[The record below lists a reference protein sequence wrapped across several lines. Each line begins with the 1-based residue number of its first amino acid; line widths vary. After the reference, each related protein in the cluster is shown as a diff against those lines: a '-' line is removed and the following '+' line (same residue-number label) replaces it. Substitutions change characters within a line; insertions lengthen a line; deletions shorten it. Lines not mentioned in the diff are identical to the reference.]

1 MGLAL
6 KFISGRYQGGEIVL
20 PPAGELVIGRASEL
34 DLVLAEDMVSR
45 KHAKLAARDG
55 TVTITDLGSTNGTFV
70 NGEKVRRA
78 DLKLRDRILIG
89 TSILKLIDT
98 SELATTSE
106 ERTDVRGML
115 ERLAERAPADS
126 TMSGDL
132 TEVPLPDLL
141 QLFSTNQKSGVLTLS
156 GLQRG
161 KVYIKGGSLLYAV
174 IAGEPPLSPMK
185 ALCRMLLWETGA
197 FVMEPFEDTVEFADP
212 FRGKTEGI
220 LIEAL
225 RQVDELRRLAPKLP
239 AADAKLR
246 LSAPLAPKL
255 SALPPADL
263 DLLQLVINCGTLKGV
278 VDRMAGTDYEACAAL
293 HRLMTAGYVSVA

>member
-6 KFISGRYQGGEIVL
+6 KFISGRYQGGEVVL
-20 PPAGELVIGRASEL
+20 PPEGELVIGRASEL

-98 SELATTSE
+98 AELATTSD

-115 ERLAERAPADS
+115 ERLAERAPADH

-141 QLFSTNQKSGVLTLS
+141 QLFATNQKSGVLTLS
-156 GLQRG
+156 GPQRG
-161 KVYIKGGSLLYAV
+161 KVYIKAGNLLYAV

-185 ALCRMLLWETGA
+185 ALGRMLLWDSGA

-225 RQVDELRRLAPKLP
+225 RQVDELRRLAPQLP
-239 AADAKLR
+239 APDARLR
-246 LSAPLAPKL
+246 LSVPMTPKL
-255 SALPPADL
+255 SALAAAEL
-263 DLLQLVINCGTLKGV
+263 DLLQLVVNFGTLRSV
-278 VDRMAGTDYEACAAL
+278 VDRTPGTDYETCAAL
-293 HRLMTAGYVSVA
+293 HKLIKLGYVTAE